1 MSITKTNADDQIEIV
16 GDFKHVQI
24 RTASII
30 KEDNVEIHRAFS
42 RRILTPGDLDKDNKL
57 VDRDISSESS
67 QVQTICNTVWTDD
80 IKEAWRKD
88 LVANLPP
95 GFSP

>member
-57 VDRDISSESS
+57 VDTDLSKESAE
-67 QVQTICNTVWTDD
+67 VRGVCNTVSTADV
-80 IKEAWRKD
+80 KESWRKE
-88 LVANLPP
+88 LVANLPK
-95 GFSP
+95 GFTP